1 MDAEKISVDGF
12 NLNIS
17 DAKARNMISDKYDP
31 DNGTYVVGDTC
42 INDDILYICNTDI
55 DTPEAFD
62 PTKWDADTVGHY
74 CSELKSNLTD
84 NSTDDSTYQ
93 ISLDRVGNMRNL
105 TFFRINWGKVKS
117 FIDNLPS
124 TDNPRGTRIYSNTIY
139 KSFNSG
145 GVQKYCGIGFIIIRM
160 NDGTRETTAVT
171 ATAYNSG
178 NATET
183 VIADTDQVT
192 GELTWFTD

>member
-62 PTKWDADTVGHY
+62 SSKWDADTIGHY
-74 CSELKSNLTD
+74 CSELKSNLTEFD
-84 NSTDDSTYQ
+84 VVTDATSVSG
-93 ISLDRVGNMRNL
+93 IV
-105 TFFRINWGKVKS
+105 FRRTGKVVTVTVNMSITTNANNWKEFGTVPS
-117 FIDNLPS
+117 GFRPSQTEYGTLIDKAIVVMSGNVNTYITRYVTIES
-124 TDNPRGTRIYSNTIY
+124 TGKMSIYAPN
-139 KSFNSG
+139 
-145 GVQKYCGIGFIIIRM
+145 
-160 NDGTRETTAVT
+160 AVT
-171 ATAYNSG
+171 HNFAGTFEY
-178 NATET
+178 
-183 VIADTDQVT
+183 IID
-192 GELTWFTD
+192 

>member
-74 CSELKSNLTD
+74 CSELKSNLT
-84 NSTDDSTYQ
+84 NLETYSTDEIVIGDFLGKPLYRKVYDLGSDLTVQNQTWTSTSISNSNIFFVVNAKAYTSSGTCFSCICVNRDTSSYVQ
-93 ISLDRVGNMRNL
+93 ILQTRSVN
-105 TFFRINWGKVKS
+105 IKVRYIVLEYTKV
-117 FIDNLPS
+117 
-124 TDNPRGTRIYSNTIY
+124 TD
-139 KSFNSG
+139 
-145 GVQKYCGIGFIIIRM
+145 
-160 NDGTRETTAVT
+160 
-171 ATAYNSG
+171 
-178 NATET
+178 
-183 VIADTDQVT
+183 
-192 GELTWFTD
+192 

>member
-74 CSELKSNLTD
+74 CSELKSNLTENAFAIATGTFENTSGFTYIQYPTGYSMD
-84 NSTDDSTYQ
+84 NCTAL
-93 ISLDRVGNMRNL
+93 SLEVNYYSGWRSGVGIATN
-105 TFFRINWGKVKS
+105 S
-117 FIDNLPS
+117 F
-124 TDNPRGTRIYSNTIY
+124 TRLFVALNATNI
-139 KSFNSG
+139 
-145 GVQKYCGIGFIIIRM
+145 GV
-160 NDGTRETTAVT
+160 
-171 ATAYNSG
+171 YNSDSNLNG
-178 NATET
+178 SDFR
-183 VIADTDQVT
+183 VVLKKIPS
-192 GELTWFTD
+192 